1 MPYQYYFDEEHIR
14 EWMDR
19 SKSACGADEYL
30 QEYIYGV
37 DDFYAYLELI
47 GGVRK
52 LQHLKLV
59 EQLRANERV

>member
-1 MPYQYYFDEEHIR
+1 
-14 EWMDR
+14 
-19 SKSACGADEYL
+19 
-30 QEYIYGV
+30 V

-59 EQLRANERV
+59 EQLRADERV